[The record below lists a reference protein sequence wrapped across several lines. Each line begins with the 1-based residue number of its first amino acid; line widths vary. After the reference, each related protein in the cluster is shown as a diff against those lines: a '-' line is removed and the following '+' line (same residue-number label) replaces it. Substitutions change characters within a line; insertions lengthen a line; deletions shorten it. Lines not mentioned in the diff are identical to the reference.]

1 MAIHRS
7 QFTIGKRLLKDT
19 VAPFANFDQL
29 KVLLLCTVHDLFQM
43 DDHARAQIFSR
54 CTCDLF
60 VWFAC
65 GLSVTACLFKRMFS
79 LSKTK

>member
-7 QFTIGKRLLKDT
+7 QLTIGKRRLKDT

-43 DDHARAQIFSR
+43 DDYARAQVCSR
-54 CTCDLF
+54 C
-60 VWFAC
+60 AC
-65 GLSVTACLFKRMFS
+65 GFFA
-79 LSKTK
+79 